1 MCSALYRGAQSL
13 GSYRCKNEG
22 GKSSANSGCFK
33 FVRAVFRGVSFKI
46 HWRLSQFQSCPRPLL
61 LQPLYSTFVHILRLN
76 CLLSTTKLWVII
88 LRSDRAE
95 KALQIVAN

>member
-22 GKSSANSGCFK
+22 GKNIQNGGRIW

-46 HWRLSQFQSCPRPLL
+46 HWRLSLFQSCPRPLL
-61 LQPLYSTFVHILRLN
+61 TQPLRTTFVHILRLN
-76 CLLSTTKLWVII
+76 CLLSTTKLQMII
-88 LRSDRAE
+88 LRWERSK